1 MKSTLLAAI
10 CLFTLFACGGGGGGS
25 TATPPPPSASAG
37 VFEGSWKGTL
47 QSNTGGSVT
56 ASALLLASG
65 EMRYVASN
73 GIQAVGTLT
82 ASGNAASGSGTMY
95 APTGYTFPGNATS
108 MSYTLNGSGTGGAS
122 LTGTYASAYDNGTFT
137 FTYNAGAHYASP
149 VVMANVAGAYT
160 STVTSS
166 GYPISGRLTSA
177 GAIAGTDAF
186 GAFSGTITAVD
197 PAKNAF
203 RVNVTYT
210 PTGQAARSYSG
221 LAFFDFSYSPVRL
234 EVQTTGSAGQ
244 FAAELQLVGP

>member
-1 MKSTLLAAI
+1 MKSTVMTATCLL
-10 CLFTLFACGGGGGGS
+10 TLLGCGGGGGGG
-25 TATPPPPSASAG
+25 TATPPPPPASAG
-37 VFEGSWKGTL
+37 VFEGPWRGTL
-47 QSNTGGSVT
+47 RSNTGASVT

-73 GIQAVGTLT
+73 GIQAAGTLAATGNT
-82 ASGNAASGSGTMY
+82 ASGAGTMY

-108 MSYTLNGSGTGGAS
+108 LSYTLNGSGTGGAS
-122 LTGTYASAYDNGTFT
+122 LAGTYASAYDSGTFT
-137 FTYNAGAHYASP
+137 FSYNAGAHYASA
-149 VVMANVAGAYT
+149 VAMANVAGAYA
-160 STVTSS
+160 STMTSS
-166 GYPISGRLTSA
+166 GYPISGRLTTGGVLS
-177 GAIAGTDAF
+177 GSDAF
-186 GAFSGTITAVD
+186 GTLSGTLTAVD

-234 EVQTTGSAGQ
+234 QVQTTGAAGQ